1 MHLILT
7 ENEVGEND
15 QTLNRYENIFCP
27 MDRLEKKKF
36 VEKWK
41 SIGSR
46 YENKYS
52 VGRVFTNKETNVI
65 KRLQAYNIMGSA
77 FTTNSADSK
86 TYLYMTCITKVNI
99 LILLEIVMIKTNNLY
114 MEVKYKSESLQR
126 EEDLEKFLTLIISDV
141 TQNETEELIGR

>member
-7 ENEVGEND
+7 ENEVVDND
-15 QTLNRYENIFCP
+15 QNLNKYENIFCP
-27 MDRLEKKKF
+27 MERLEKKKF

-46 YENKYS
+46 HENKYS

-65 KRLQAYNIMGSA
+65 RRLQAYNIMGSA
-77 FTTNSADSK
+77 FTTNSADNN
-86 TYLYMTCITKVNI
+86 THLYMTCITKVNI
-99 LILLEIVMIKTNNLY
+99 LILLEIVMVKTNYLF

-126 EEDLEKFLTLIISDV
+126 EEDLENFLTLIISDV
-141 TQNETEELIGR
+141 SQNETEDIIGR